1 MALNTGSRNEAK
13 NKYVEIALDLIV
25 PNPNQPRRTF
35 DDAALAEL
43 AESIKQVGLIQ
54 PLIVRRTRTGYQLVA
69 GERRLRAMKLIGRKT
84 APCVVEAVLPEEDSA
99 MLALVENLQR
109 EDLHYLE
116 EAECY
121 RSIIAAFGLT
131 QEQLAE
137 RIGKSQSAV
146 ANKLRLLKL
155 PDEIKGEMVEKGL
168 SERHARAV
176 LRVTDEKTQRELIDR
191 IATESLSAKETDALV
206 DRTLNSM
213 YDERK
218 AGAKPRPV
226 IIRLVKDFRLF
237 INTVNTAVN
246 QLRDSGVDVG
256 IEQTDYDDG
265 VDILIKVRKKN

>member
-1 MALNTGSRNEAK
+1 MALKERPRNEAG

-35 DDAALAEL
+35 DDEALSEL

-54 PLIVRRTRTGYQLVA
+54 PLIVRRSRTGYQLVA
-69 GERRLRAMKLIGRKT
+69 GERRLRAMKLIGRRT
-84 APCVVEAVLPEEDSA
+84 APCVVEDRLPEEDSA

-109 EDLHYLE
+109 EDLNYLE

-121 RSIIAAFGLT
+121 RSIITTFGLT

-155 PDEIKGEMVEKGL
+155 PDDIKAEMTEKGL

-176 LRVTDEKTQRELIDR
+176 LRVTDEAEQHKLIDR
-191 IATESLSAKETDALV
+191 IAKDNLSAKETDALV
-206 DRTLNSM
+206 ERTLNKL
-213 YDERK
+213 YDDRS

-237 INTVNTAVN
+237 MNTVNTAVN

-256 IEQTDYDDG
+256 VEQTDLEDG
-265 VDILIKVRKKN
+265 VDILIQVRRR